1 MGILSVR
8 GGLEKGNIQCK
19 VVFFF
24 ERCAVQKLPLLHGA
38 TPAFYFEKGTRKKNR
53 SLFCLNIFTYFW
65 MKSKK
70 NTIKNKL
77 KDVKMRK
84 VFLLHLN
91 ILFVVLVGTSQGKST
106 DPFKCDTNN
115 PGQIGMRIPSTDD
128 FGSSFIRSSA
138 KAHFSHSPETNPD
151 AHWPEHFKPKK
162 EPFEP
167 LIREKST
174 SVDPYAGI
182 QAEDFSSQNGIQP
195 SNAGAAVGYINDGD
209 YIRFDHVA
217 FGRGP
222 LAGQIIASSNTAGGT
237 IEFRTGS
244 PEGTLIATAE
254 VTPTGGWRTFAPF
267 AIRVVDP
274 ESYSDGSA
282 YLADQTLFLVFK
294 GASGYL
300 LDVDS
305 FTFEP
310 SEVIVEEL
318 SFINCPSE
326 PLQVGDT
333 IDLDVLISPAN
344 TSNQFVAFASNDGIS
359 VDYITGEF
367 TATAPGEV
375 TVTATSFSDGSVFAV
390 CTIIVREKSTSVD
403 PYAGIQAEDFSS
415 QNGIQ
420 PSNAGAAVGYI
431 NDGDYIRFDH
441 VAFGRG
447 PLAGQIIA
455 SSNTAG
461 GTIEF
466 RTGSPEGTLIAT
478 AEVTPTGGWKTFAPF
493 AIRVVDPESYADG
506 SVFLGDQ
513 TLFLVFKG
521 ASGYLLDVDSFAFE
535 PSEVI
540 VEELSFINCP
550 SEPLQVGDT
559 IDLDVLIS
567 PANTSNQFVAFVSN
581 DGISVDYITGEFTA
595 TAPGEVTVTATSFSD
610 GSVFAVCTI
619 IVREKSTSVDP
630 YAGIQAEDFSS
641 QNGIQPSN
649 AGAAVGYIN
658 DGDYIRFDHVAFGR
672 GPLAGQI
679 IASSNTAGGTIEFRT
694 GSPEGTLIA
703 TAEVTPTGGWKTFAP
718 FAIRVVDPES
728 YADGSVFLGD
738 QTLFLVF
745 KGASGYLF
753 DVDSFAFEKSTQV
766 SLSKSSENEF
776 LIFPNPAD
784 AGTINVS
791 IGSLQPEEM
800 VYVHIYTVDGEKIMS
815 QEIRNSVTQ
824 LDINALLPGY
834 YVMVIE
840 GPLVGTQRLFQVK

>member
-1 MGILSVR
+1 
-8 GGLEKGNIQCK
+8 
-19 VVFFF
+19 
-24 ERCAVQKLPLLHGA
+24 
-38 TPAFYFEKGTRKKNR
+38 
-53 SLFCLNIFTYFW
+53 
-65 MKSKK
+65 
-70 NTIKNKL
+70 
-77 KDVKMRK
+77 
-84 VFLLHLN
+84 
-91 ILFVVLVGTSQGKST
+91 
-106 DPFKCDTNN
+106 
-115 PGQIGMRIPSTDD
+115 MRIPSTDD
-128 FGSSFIRSSA
+128 FGSSFIRSSV

-151 AHWPEHFKPKK
+151 AHWPGHFRPKK

-174 SVDPYAGI
+174 SVDPYAEI

-195 SNAGAAVGYINDGD
+195 SNAGAAVGYINDGDYIRFDHVAFGRGPLAGQIIASSNTAGGTVEFRTGSPEGTLIATAEVTPTGGWRTFAPFAIKVVDPESYADGSVFLGDQTLFLVFKGASGYLLDVDSFTFEPSEVIVEELSLINCPSEPLQVGDTIDLDVLISPANTSNQFVAFASNDGISVDYITGEFTATAPGEVTVTATSFSDGSVFAVCTIIVQEKSTSVDPYAGIQALDFSGQNGIQPSNLGKAVGYINDGD

-310 SEVIVEEL
+310 SEVVVEEL
-318 SFINCPSE
+318 RFINCPSE

-333 IDLDVLISPAN
+333 IDLDVLISPTN

-390 CTIIVREKSTSVD
+390 CTIIVQEKSTSVD
-403 PYAGIQAEDFSS
+403 PYAGIQAKDFSS

-466 RTGSPEGTLIAT
+466 RTGSPEGTLIAR
-478 AEVTPTGGWKTFAPF
+478 AEVTPTGGWRTFAPF

-521 ASGYLLDVDSFAFE
+521 ASGYLLDVDSFTFE
-535 PSEVI
+535 I
-540 VEELSFINCP
+540 
-550 SEPLQVGDT
+550 
-559 IDLDVLIS
+559 
-567 PANTSNQFVAFVSN
+567 
-581 DGISVDYITGEFTA
+581 
-595 TAPGEVTVTATSFSD
+595 
-610 GSVFAVCTI
+610 
-619 IVREKSTSVDP
+619 
-630 YAGIQAEDFSS
+630 
-641 QNGIQPSN
+641 
-649 AGAAVGYIN
+649 
-658 DGDYIRFDHVAFGR
+658 
-672 GPLAGQI
+672 
-679 IASSNTAGGTIEFRT
+679 
-694 GSPEGTLIA
+694 
-703 TAEVTPTGGWKTFAP
+703 
-718 FAIRVVDPES
+718 
-728 YADGSVFLGD
+728 
-738 QTLFLVF
+738 
-745 KGASGYLF
+745 
-753 DVDSFAFEKSTQV
+753 STQV
-766 SLSKSSENEF
+766 SQSKSSENEF

-791 IGSLQPEEM
+791 IGSLQPEE
-800 VYVHIYTVDGEKIMS
+800 VVHVHIYTVDGEKIMS

-834 YVMVIE
+834 YVMFIE